1 MTSAALDR
9 FKEAQ
14 DAPSG
19 GFDAALEEL
28 KSGRKRSHWIWYVFP
43 QLSGLGSS
51 EAARFF
57 GIDGLVEA
65 RQYIADPLLRRRLL
79 AAVEAV
85 ADQVRTNAVPLR
97 TLMGSEI
104 DAVKLVSSLTLFE
117 HAANAATPAAAEAEC
132 QALSTLCTALLGIA
146 AVQGYPR
153 CPFTLE
159 RISQRG

>member
-1 MTSAALDR
+1 MTPSGLDR

-14 DAPSG
+14 EAPYG
-19 GFDAALEEL
+19 GFDAALAEL
-28 KSGRKRSHWIWYVFP
+28 KAGRKRSHWIWYIFP

-57 GIDGLVEA
+57 GIDGPAEA
-65 RQYIADPLLRRRLL
+65 RQYLADPLLRRRLL

-85 ADQVRTNAVPLR
+85 ADQVRHHAIPLR

-117 HAANAATPAAAEAEC
+117 YAANAAEGADPQAELPSLATLSAE
-132 QALSTLCTALLGIA
+132 LLDAA

-153 CPFTLE
+153 CRFTLD
-159 RISQRG
+159 RIGQRR